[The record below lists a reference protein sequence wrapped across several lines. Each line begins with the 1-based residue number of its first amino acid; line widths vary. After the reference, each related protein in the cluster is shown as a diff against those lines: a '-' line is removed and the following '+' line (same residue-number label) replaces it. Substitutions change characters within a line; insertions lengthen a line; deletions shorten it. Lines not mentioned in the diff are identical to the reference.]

1 MNYIQKKRILTFI
14 KYTFLMVMAII
25 VLFPYIWMIISSFK
39 SSSEVFDKS
48 VIFPAEWIW
57 QNYPNAMKSA
67 PFGRFFINSIITSG
81 IIIVAQ
87 LLTCSLAAFA
97 FAKMRFRFKNAIFFV
112 FLCSMMIP
120 AETTTIS
127 NFVTVFNLKLTNT
140 YMGITIVSLTSV
152 FGIFLLRQYFMTIPD
167 ALIEAAKIDGCTDF
181 AVFRKIFLP
190 LAGGALATVGMFAF
204 INSWNSYMWPMIV
217 TSDPMMRTV
226 QTGIRYIIDPERG
239 IEWALVMA
247 ASTVII
253 LPVMIIFV
261 FLQKYF
267 IQGITKSGIK

>member
-1 MNYIQKKRILTFI
+1 MTYTQKRKLLIALKYIFLTA
-14 KYTFLMVMAII
+14 MAIV

-39 SSSEVFDKS
+39 SYSEVFDKS
-48 VIFPAEWIW
+48 VIFPERWIW
-57 QNYPNAMKSA
+57 ENYPNAMKAA
-67 PFGRFFINSIITSG
+67 PFGRFFINSAITSAMIIT
-81 IIIVAQ
+81 AQ

-97 FAKMRFRFKNAIFFV
+97 FAKMQFRFKNAIFFV

-120 AETTTIS
+120 AETTTIA

-167 ALIEAAKIDGCTDF
+167 ALIEAARIDGCTDF
-181 AVFRKIFLP
+181 AVFRRIFLP

-217 TSDPMMRTV
+217 TSNPMMRTV
-226 QTGIRYIIDPERG
+226 QTGLRYIIDPERG

-253 LPVMIIFV
+253 MPVMIIFV

-267 IQGITKSGIK
+267 IQGITKSGLK

>member
-1 MNYIQKKRILTFI
+1 
-14 KYTFLMVMAII
+14 MAIV

-39 SSSEVFDKS
+39 SYSEVFDKS
-48 VIFPAEWIW
+48 VIFPERWIW
-57 QNYPNAMKSA
+57 ENYPNAMKAA
-67 PFGRFFINSIITSG
+67 PFGRFFINSAITSAMIIT
-81 IIIVAQ
+81 AQ

-97 FAKMRFRFKNAIFFV
+97 FAKMQFRFKNAIFFV

-120 AETTTIS
+120 AETTTIA

-167 ALIEAAKIDGCTDF
+167 ALIEAARIDGCTDF
-181 AVFRKIFLP
+181 AVFRRIFLP

-217 TSDPMMRTV
+217 TSNPMMRTV
-226 QTGIRYIIDPERG
+226 QTGLRYIIDPERG

-253 LPVMIIFV
+253 MPVMIIFV

-267 IQGITKSGIK
+267 IQGITKSGLK